1 MTYNLPSAFLER
13 MQEYFQD
20 KTEYQAF
27 LDSYGKERSYGLR
40 RNPLKYTKEE
50 FEAEM
55 PFTLKNVPWCQ
66 EGYFYDPSEKP
77 GKSPCHENGSYYI
90 QEPSA
95 MVVVEVLDPQPGE
108 YVCDL
113 CAAPG
118 GKSSQIAGR
127 LQGKGL
133 LVSNEYVSQR
143 AQILAQNLERMGV
156 KNCVVL
162 NEDTA
167 MLRDA
172 FAGFFHRIV
181 IDAPCSGEGMFRKDE
196 VAVQEWSP
204 ENVQMCA
211 KRQMD
216 IMENGAQMLR
226 PGGVLVYSTCTFSK
240 DENEELIKAFL
251 EKHPEFRM
259 DEQIPT
265 EAQQKAGIV
274 AGSVKGTMRMW
285 PHKVDGEGHFIAK
298 LIKEGVLCI
307 ETVSDVEK
315 GNKKKQ
321 KTSEQ
326 KEKQA
331 LFEQFMKECLKE
343 KAQVELQELGSF
355 VWRGD
360 LLYILPTTLPM
371 ANQELT
377 GLKVVRP
384 GLLLGEA
391 KKNRFEPS
399 HTLAM
404 CLRKEDVC
412 QTLEIEN
419 AEAYLRGEVVSCDSQ
434 KGWTL
439 VLYKG
444 RPLGW
449 GKASGGVMKN
459 HYPKGLRKG

>member
-27 LDSYGKERSYGLR
+27 LDSYGKERSHGLR

-50 FEAEM
+50 FEVEM
-55 PFTLKNVPWCQ
+55 PFALKNVPWCQ

-77 GKSPCHENGSYYI
+77 GKSPYHENGSYYI

-95 MVVVEVLDPQPGE
+95 MVVVEILDPQPGE

-156 KNCVVL
+156 RNCVVL

-167 MLRDA
+167 KLRDA

-196 VAVQEWSP
+196 MAVQEWSP

-240 DENEELIKAFL
+240 EENEELIKEFL

-298 LIKEGVLCI
+298 LIKEGVFCV

-321 KTSEQ
+321 KASEQ

-331 LFEQFMKECLKE
+331 LLEQFMKECLKE

-360 LLYILPTTLPM
+360 LLYILPATLPM